1 MEPNISPSS
10 CVNQTCTSWKPR
22 QHNLPTT
29 HTLLNICMFVVCY
42 NRELKSNNH
51 KYARSVTTPCKK
63 SGKHQ
68 YWTRQVSATRIT
80 IISLAVLHCISVCG
94 GAGIFFILKMLLLR
108 LLYRNPQITSRAYRQ
123 IPQLRDRNMYG
134 RGKSTDYFFFF
145 KFILE
150 FVNCLIHHSLF

>member
-1 MEPNISPSS
+1 MEPYIGPSS

-22 QHNLPTT
+22 QRNLPTAQT
-29 HTLLNICMFVVCY
+29 PLNICLLVVCY
-42 NRELKSNNH
+42 NWELKSNHH
-51 KYARSVTTPCKK
+51 KYTRSVKTQGMK
-63 SGKHQ
+63 SGEHQ

-80 IISLAVLHCISVCG
+80 IISLAVLRCISVCG

-123 IPQLRDRNMYG
+123 IPQLSDHNMYG
-134 RGKSTDYFFFF
+134 RGKSRDYFNS

-150 FVNCLIHHSLF
+150 FVNWLIHQSLF